1 LKGNIAYGFDQTTA
15 RLQNLVSPS
24 WKVRVRAS
32 KPLRALTAA
41 PAIAV
46 LLSACAVGPDF
57 ALPEA
62 PRDAGFSPKPLPART
77 ASAAV
82 YGGGAQHFVEGRD
95 IPFDWWTSFQSP
107 ALNALVE
114 KAFRANPT
122 IEQAQAALQQAE
134 ENVYAQQG
142 FFYPT
147 IGASYQFERQAV
159 AGNLANSVA
168 PGLQGN
174 GRVIAPTVSSS
185 GKPQPLYFNFHTAQV
200 TVSYS
205 PDVFGLN
212 RRQVESLEAQAAVQR
227 DELEA
232 TYITL
237 AANVVAAAIQE
248 VSLRTQ
254 IAAVQEIID
263 INTKGLELLLAQQKS
278 GYAMGIDVA
287 AQEAAL
293 AAAKAM
299 LPPLQSQFEQTR
311 DLIRAL
317 VGNLP
322 NEDVDQKFELASLHL
337 PTDLPLS
344 VPSKLVEQRPDVAA
358 AEEQLRSANAQV
370 GVAIANRLPI
380 VNITG
385 AAGGAATEFNQM
397 FGPGGPFWSIIGN
410 VAGTVFD
417 GGTLLHRERA
427 ADQALYQAAAQYR
440 STVIAAYQNVADT
453 LHALVSDADALSAA
467 VEAERAAK
475 KTLDLTRVQMTGGYV
490 SYLVLLS
497 AEQGYQQS
505 LLALV
510 QAQATRFGDTAA
522 LFEALGGGWWNR
534 KSDVA
539 DQTGGAKPV
548 NLTRAP

>member
-1 LKGNIAYGFDQTTA
+1 VQIKGTPKRLIAG
-15 RLQNLVSPS
+15 L
-24 WKVRVRAS
+24 
-32 KPLRALTAA
+32 
-41 PAIAV
+41 AIMAQ
-46 LLSACAVGPDF
+46 LSACAVGPDF
-57 ALPEA
+57 LRPD
-62 PRDAGFSPKPLPART
+62 PPKDAGYAPKPLPLKT
-77 ASAAV
+77 ASAAT
-82 YGGGAQHFVEGRD
+82 YGGGAQHFVAGVD
-95 IPFDWWTSFQSP
+95 IPFDWWTAYQSP

-114 KAFRANPT
+114 QAFRANPT

-147 IGASYQFERQAV
+147 VQAGYNFERQKL
-159 AGNLANSVA
+159 AGNLSGTSA
-168 PGLQGN
+168 PGVQGN
-174 GRVIAPTVSSS
+174 GSAILATQNQAA
-185 GKPQPLYFNFHTAQV
+185 KPHNLPLFFNFHTAQL
-200 TVSYS
+200 TVSYT

-227 DELEA
+227 YELEA

-237 AANVVAAAIQE
+237 AANVVAAAVQE
-248 VSLRTQ
+248 VSVRTQ
-254 IAAVQEIID
+254 IAAVKEIIA
-263 INTKGLELLLAQQKS
+263 INEKGLDLLHTQQKA

-299 LPPLQSQFEQTR
+299 LPPLQAQFEQTR

-322 NEDVDQKFELASLHL
+322 NEDVDQKFELASLRL
-337 PTDLPLS
+337 PTDIPLS

-358 AEEQLRSANAQV
+358 AEEQLRAANAQV

-380 VNITG
+380 VSITG
-385 AAGGAATEFNQM
+385 ASGGTATQFAQM
-397 FGPGGPFWSIIGN
+397 FEPGGPFWSIIGS
-410 VAGTVFD
+410 VAQTVFD

-440 STVIAAYQNVADT
+440 STVIAAYQNVADS
-453 LHALVSDADALSAA
+453 LHALVADGDQLAAA

-475 KTLDLTRVQMTGGYV
+475 KTLVLTQAQMSGGYIN
-490 SYLVLLS
+490 YLVLLN
-497 AEQGYQQS
+497 AEQAYQQA
-505 LLALV
+505 LLTLV
-510 QAQATRFGDTAA
+510 QAQAARFGDTAA
-522 LFEALGGGWWNR
+522 LFTALGGGWWNR

-539 DQTGGAKPV
+539 GDSSGKPI
-548 NLTRAP
+548 NLSQAP

>member
-1 LKGNIAYGFDQTTA
+1 VG
-15 RLQNLVSPS
+15 
-24 WKVRVRAS
+24 VRAS
-32 KPLRALTAA
+32 GFFKGLLAA
-41 PAIAV
+41 PAVV
-46 LLSACAVGPDF
+46 LALSDCAVGPDF
-57 ALPEA
+57 LKPDA
-62 PRDAGFSPKPLPART
+62 PQDAGYSPKPLPTQT
-77 ASAAV
+77 AWASV
-82 YGGGAQHFVEGRD
+82 YGGGAQHFSEGD
-95 IPFDWWTSFQSP
+95 ISFDWWKVFQSP
-107 ALNALVE
+107 ALNSLVL

-122 IEQAQAALQQAE
+122 IEQAQAAVQQAE
-134 ENVYAQQG
+134 ESVYAQQG

-147 IGASYQFERQAV
+147 VQAGYQFERQMV

-168 PGLQGN
+168 PGVQGN
-174 GRVIAPTVSSS
+174 GRVISAFQNPAGTPHN
-185 GKPQPLYFNFHTAQV
+185 KALYYNFHTAQV

-227 DELEA
+227 YQLEA

-248 VSLRTQ
+248 VSVRAQ
-254 IAAVQEIID
+254 IAAVKEIID
-263 INTKGLELLLAQQKS
+263 INTKGLELLRDQQRS

-299 LPPLQSQFEQTR
+299 LPPLETEFQQTR

-322 NEDVDQKFELASLHL
+322 SEEVDQTFELSSLHL

-344 VPSKLVEQRPDVAA
+344 IPSRLVAQRPDVGA

-380 VNITG
+380 FSLTG
-385 AAGGAATEFNQM
+385 AAGGAATEIDQVFQ
-397 FGPGGPFWSIIGN
+397 PGGPFWSIIGS
-410 VAGTVFD
+410 VTQTVFD

-440 STVIAAYQNVADT
+440 STVIDAYQNVADT
-453 LHALVSDADALSAA
+453 LHALISDADELSAA

-475 KTLDLTRVQMTGGYV
+475 KTLYLTRAQMAGGYV
-490 SYLVLLS
+490 NYLVLLS
-497 AEQGYQQS
+497 AEQAYEQA
-505 LLALV
+505 LLNLV

-534 KSDVA
+534 KSEVA
-539 DQTGGAKPV
+539 DAAADPKPA
-548 NLTRAP
+548 NPSPTR